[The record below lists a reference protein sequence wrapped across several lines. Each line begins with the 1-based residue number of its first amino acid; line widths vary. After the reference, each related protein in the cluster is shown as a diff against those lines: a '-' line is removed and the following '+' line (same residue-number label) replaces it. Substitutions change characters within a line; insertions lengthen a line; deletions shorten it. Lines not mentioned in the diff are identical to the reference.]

1 MDASEVGRLL
11 KVAQPWLDRYNETVP
26 AANGGTK
33 TAPVEADLR
42 PSLEQLE
49 KLLKQTHLFTSF
61 DMKVQ
66 ELETATAELNARVA
80 NIKHWIRDVDTSL
93 GSFWTHDPAE
103 SPTSLLQT
111 IHSPSP
117 TDHSEARPFEE
128 KLCEAPERL
137 RVPSR

>member
-93 GSFWTHDPAE
+93 GSFWTHVGSSWTFLAH
-103 SPTSLLQT
+103 LGAIFWHHL
-111 IHSPSP
+111 
-117 TDHSEARPFEE
+117 E
-128 KLCEAPERL
+128 KNQKSQKHRA
-137 RVPSR
+137 VIDF